1 MFDQRIERDEFFS
14 SSRRVGRVQLKF
26 AFRIFVNSEVNDFI
40 QTFYGKSEISRSSSR
55 VAN

>member
-1 MFDQRIERDEFFS
+1 MFDERIERDEFFS
-14 SSRRVGRVQLKF
+14 SSWRVGGVQLKF

-40 QTFYGKSEISRSSSR
+40 QTFDGKSEISGSSSR